1 MTPSETGRPGLAR
14 SGRVRFATFNVL
26 HGRTLVDGS
35 PVSVRAADG
44 PAGPLARAVASL
56 DADVVALQE
65 VDRLQ
70 ERSGGV
76 DQAFAAAMGAGAP
89 HWRYAS
95 AFHGMARPGGGW
107 VPEPSEPGLRVYG
120 PREAEAGEGAPSHGV
135 ALLSRLP
142 VLHWRARR
150 LAPAPVPMPLRT
162 PGRRGLTVSRDQP
175 RAALAAVL
183 EGSRGPFTVVA
194 LHLSFVPGWNVRQLL
209 AVRSW
214 TADLPGPRVLLGD
227 FNLPGAL
234 PRTVLGPAGPLGG
247 GRSGPGG
254 GRPGRPGVGAR
265 RGWRDL
271 ARTPTY
277 PAHRPLVQLD
287 HVLATGI
294 DPGAVTG
301 AHAPSTPVSD
311 HRPLVVDL
319 LL

>member
-1 MTPSETGRPGLAR
+1 MTPSDTADPGASR

-26 HGRTLVDGS
+26 HGRTLVDGR
-35 PVSVRAADG
+35 PVSVRTADG
-44 PAGPLARAVASL
+44 PELPLVRAVASL

-70 ERSGGV
+70 ERSGKV
-76 DQAFAAAMGAGAP
+76 DQAAAVAAGCDAP

-95 AFHGMARPGGGW
+95 AFHGMARGAGGW
-107 VPEPSEPGLRVYG
+107 LPEPSVPGLRVYG
-120 PREAEAGEGAPSHGV
+120 PREAEAGDGVPSHGV

-142 VLHWRARR
+142 VRHWRARR

-209 AVRSW
+209 AVRAW
-214 TADLPGPRVLLGD
+214 IADLPGPRVLLGD

-234 PRTVLGPAGPLGG
+234 PRTVLGLAGPVGG
-247 GRSGPGG
+247 GRGSGGTPAL
-254 GRPGRPGVGAR
+254 P
-265 RGWRDL
+265 RGWQDL

-277 PAHRPLVQLD
+277 PAHRPVVQLD
-287 HVLATGI
+287 HVLAEGIAAGAATG
-294 DPGAVTG
+294 P
-301 AHAPSTPVSD
+301 HAPSTPVSD

-319 LL
+319 PL